1 MKGVDQVI
9 NGVQAVFF
17 RDIGQMGITCGCR
30 GAGVSKD
37 YLNMAKAQAAFE

>member
-1 MKGVDQVI
+1 MKGVDQLI

-30 GAGVSKD
+30 GAGMSED
-37 YLNMAKAQAAFE
+37 YLNMAKTQAAFE